1 MVESMSPLSTPA
13 RMHFA
18 PVRTGRLSTRVGVIA
33 AITTTTIT
41 TGTGTTGSGRGVVR
55 R

>member
-1 MVESMSPLSTPA
+1 MSPFSTPA
-13 RMHFA
+13 RMHVA
-18 PVRTGRLSTRVGVIA
+18 PVLTGGLPARVGAIA
-33 AITTTTIT
+33 TFATTTIT

>member
-1 MVESMSPLSTPA
+1 MSSISIPA
-13 RMHFA
+13 RMLIA
-18 PVRTGRLSTRVGVIA
+18 PVRTGRIGLCAGIIA
-33 AITTTTIT
+33 AMTTTTTIT

>member
-1 MVESMSPLSTPA
+1 MSPISTPA
-13 RMHFA
+13 RTLLT
-18 PVRTGRLSTRVGVIA
+18 PVRTGRVRLCMGVIA
-33 AITTTTIT
+33 AMTITTTIT